1 MNEPARLEVVDQAD
15 FEQALR
21 QALDT
26 PDIHAALHHPA
37 APVTAEQ
44 VHARALAASD
54 AIASEA
60 SAEYTALL
68 HMRAAAQTSAP
79 TTRPDGE
86 RGLLAAL
93 AVLTPLVSAT
103 AAAAFL
109 FLGHALRLAGTQ
121 QPLANTLIHVG
132 WTAAGFAALA
142 TLVAAAALLITAA
155 RHRTPSRTP
164 RTETPALAQAHEAWR
179 RALLKRGLLPF
190 LRRQLQ
196 LPTPQVPPPAPPA
209 QRRAR
214 LGYSSPDFTGS
225 DFTGPA
231 SPSQD

>member
-1 MNEPARLEVVDQAD
+1 MNEPARLEAVDQAD

-26 PDIHAALHHPA
+26 PDIHAALHRPA

-44 VHARALAASD
+44 MHARALAASD
-54 AIASEA
+54 AIAAEA

-68 HMRAAAQTSAP
+68 DLRAAAQTSAP
-79 TTRPDGE
+79 TTRPDGG

-103 AAAAFL
+103 AAAVFL
-109 FLGHALRLAGTQ
+109 LLGHVFWLAGTQ
-121 QPLANTLIHVG
+121 QPLADTLIHVG
-132 WTAAGFAALA
+132 WTAAGVAALA
-142 TLVAAAALLITAA
+142 ILVAAAALLITAA
-155 RHRTPSRTP
+155 RHRTPSRSP
-164 RTETPALAQAHEAWR
+164 RTEIPALTQAHEAWR
-179 RALLKRGLLPF
+179 RALLKRGLIPF
-190 LRRQLQ
+190 LRRELH
-196 LPTPQVPPPAPPA
+196 LPAPQVPPPALPA
-209 QRRAR
+209 QRGAR
-214 LGYSSPDFTGS
+214 FGDSGPDFSGP